1 MTTLSYFSD
10 IQDQL
15 AKLEDQVLS
24 ACTPHDPKT
33 AGLDIRCG
41 QIYVGEDFIASTR
54 PRELDYYGGFEYVDS
69 DYTLTIGPFLKV
81 YSIEDERVASHMAT
95 LEHNCD

>member
-1 MTTLSYFSD
+1 MNSFDDITEALSE
-10 IQDQL
+10 
-15 AKLEDQVLS
+15 LEDRILS
-24 ACTPHDPKT
+24 ACTPHDPEL

-54 PRELDYYGGFEYVDS
+54 PRELDYYGGFEYVQAEHV
-69 DYTLTIGPFLKV
+69 LVLGKMKV
-81 YSIEDERVASHMAT
+81 YSIESERVARCLAT

>member
-1 MTTLSYFSD
+1 MNYFDD
-10 IQDQL
+10 IANEL
-15 AKLEDQVLS
+15 NELEDRILS
-24 ACTPHDPKT
+24 ACTPHDPKL

-69 DYTLTIGPFLKV
+69 DYTLTIGQFLKI
-81 YSIEDERVASHMAT
+81 YSIQDERVADHMAR

>member
-1 MTTLSYFSD
+1 MNSFDDITDALSE
-10 IQDQL
+10 
-15 AKLEDQVLS
+15 LEDRILS
-24 ACTPHDPKT
+24 ACTPHDPEL

-69 DYTLTIGPFLKV
+69 DYTLTIGQFLKI
-81 YSIEDERVASHMAT
+81 YSIQDERVANHMAT